1 MFAATIADVEAAA
14 ARLAGQIINTPLLES
29 PVLNAACGAR
39 VLVKPEM
46 LQHTGSFKFRGASN
60 RVALMT
66 PQERA
71 GGIVAWSSGNHAQAV
86 AAVAARHGI
95 KATIV
100 MPADAPRAKVEG
112 TERWGATVRL
122 YDRLSESREEIGA
135 EIAARTGAVIIPP
148 YDDPHIIA
156 GQGTVGLEVIEA
168 VQARG
173 DTLDMALLGCSGG
186 GLVAG
191 SATAI
196 RSRSPQ
202 TQVYSCEPAGFDD
215 LARSLASGVPE
226 RNAGGATTL
235 CDALMAPTPGALTFP
250 INRALLAGG
259 VVVTD
264 EEVKQAMRLVY
275 DALKLVVEPG
285 GVTPL
290 AAVLAGKVEAK
301 GRTVAVVLSGGN
313 VDPATFAACIGA

>member
-14 ARLAGQIINTPLLES
+14 ARLAGQLIHTPLLES
-29 PVLNAACGAR
+29 PLVNAACGAR

-71 GGIVAWSSGNHAQAV
+71 CGIVAWSSGNHAQAV

-95 KATIV
+95 PATIV

-112 TERWGATVRL
+112 TRRYGATVRL
-122 YDRLSESREEIGA
+122 YDRLAESREEIGA
-135 EIAARTGAVIIPP
+135 DIALKTGAVIIPP

-156 GQGTVGLEVIEA
+156 GQGTAGLEVIED
-168 VQARG
+168 VLARG
-173 DTLDMALLGCSGG
+173 DSLDMAILGSSGG
-186 GLVAG
+186 GLLAG

-196 RSRSPQ
+196 KARSPQ
-202 TQVYSCEPAGFDD
+202 TQVFSSEPAGFDD

-226 RNAGGATTL
+226 RNAGGVATL

-250 INRALLAGG
+250 INRTLLAGG
-259 VVVTD
+259 VAVTD
-264 EEVKQAMRLVY
+264 EEVKAAMRLVY

-290 AAVLAGKVEAK
+290 AAVLAGKVDAK